1 MRCARLLCALSVAV
15 LLAYSSEPS
24 MAGAASAPGQAAPA
38 IASSAPASARVATR
52 SGPVEGTTETD
63 GLRIFKGIPYAA
75 PPVGRLRWQ
84 PPQPVEKWTSPRS
97 ATAFAD
103 QCMQRRMF
111 ADMVFRASGNSEDCL
126 YLNVWTPAKSGRERL
141 PVLVYFYGGG
151 FTAGDGS
158 EPRYDGAAMARKGI
172 VALTVNYRLGVF
184 GFMAHPE
191 LTAESPKHAS
201 GNYGLLDQAAALAWV
216 RDNIAAFGGDARK
229 VTIAGESA
237 GSISV
242 SALMASPLSRGL
254 IAGAIGESGA
264 AIKPT
269 FDPVP
274 QADAEK
280 TGTAFQSIA
289 GASSLADLR
298 ALPAQ
303 AVLDATAKQGAPR
316 FPITIDGYFLPRSV
330 ADIFAAGEQAHV
342 PLLAGWN
349 SQESSA
355 AGVLGRGAD
364 PTLETYRKGLQT
376 RFGEQA
382 EEALKVYPAATAEE
396 VSHAATAVA
405 GDLFIA
411 FSTWKWIDLHAKT
424 GGKPTYRYYYSRPR
438 PAMNPGKGP
447 NGQTAPA
454 AHGAAHSAEIEYA
467 MGNLAT
473 NDVYAWTPEDQ
484 KVSET
489 MQAYFA
495 NFVKTGNP
503 NGGKLPPWPA
513 IKDDDVQVMH
523 LDVESRAERDTTRE
537 RYLFLDRFYSK
548 PRL

>member
-1 MRCARLLCALSVAV
+1 
-15 LLAYSSEPS
+15 
-24 MAGAASAPGQAAPA
+24 
-38 IASSAPASARVATR
+38 VATK
-52 SGPVEGTTETD
+52 SGPVEGTSESD
-63 GLRIFKGIPYAA
+63 GLRVFKGIPFAA
-75 PPVGRLRWQ
+75 PPVGKLRWQ
-84 PPQPVEKWTSPRS
+84 PPQAVEKWTAPRA
-97 ATAFAD
+97 ATTFGD

-126 YLNVWTPAKSGRERL
+126 YLNVWTPAKSASERL

-158 EPRYDGAAMARKGI
+158 EPRYDGATMARKGI

-216 RDNIAAFGGDARK
+216 RDNVAAFGGDPRK

-242 SALMASPLSRGL
+242 SALMASPLSRNL

-269 FDPVP
+269 FDPIP
-274 QADAEK
+274 QAEADK
-280 TGTAFQSIA
+280 TGTAFQAIA
-289 GASSLADLR
+289 GAASLADLR

-316 FPITIDGYFLPRSV
+316 FPITIDGYFLPKSV
-330 ADIFAAGEQAHV
+330 ADIFSAGEQAHV

-349 SQESSA
+349 SQESGP

-376 RFGEQA
+376 RFAEQA
-382 EEALKVYPAATAEE
+382 DEALKAYPAATPDE
-396 VSHAATAVA
+396 VSQAATAVA

-447 NGQTAPA
+447 NGQAAPA
-454 AHGAAHSAEIEYA
+454 ARGAAHSAEIEYA
-467 MGNLAT
+467 MGNLAS
-473 NDVYAWTPEDQ
+473 NDVYAWTPDDQ

-503 NGGKLPPWPA
+503 NGGKLPAWPA
-513 IKDDDVQVMH
+513 LPATTGGKDAQVMH
-523 LDVESRAERDTTRE
+523 LDVDSRAEPDTTRE

-548 PRL
+548 R